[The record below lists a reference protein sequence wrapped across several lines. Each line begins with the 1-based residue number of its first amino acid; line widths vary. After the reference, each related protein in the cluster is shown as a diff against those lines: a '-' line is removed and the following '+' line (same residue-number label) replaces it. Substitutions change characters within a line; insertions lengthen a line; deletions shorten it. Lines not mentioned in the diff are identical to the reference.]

1 MLRAKPK
8 ELRWATLP
16 KNTLLSRRAYKLK
29 TRMRVTGSRVKQNNW
44 EGVTRTDP
52 LSFGPKFPEILVE
65 WIAPFVSVE
74 LEKNQSIFGISHTM
88 SRH

>member
-16 KNTLLSRRAYKLK
+16 KNTPLSSRAYKKLK

-44 EGVTRTDP
+44 EGVTDSKGKIISWWQMT
-52 LSFGPKFPEILVE
+52 V
-65 WIAPFVSVE
+65 FVK
-74 LEKNQSIFGISHTM
+74 LIGDCAK
-88 SRH
+88 